1 MESEETIASQR
12 GWALPTFSR
21 KIDTDSNY
29 NKMLDFILEDENFKF
44 INIGIASHNIFEI
57 AYAYTRIKEANAFEY
72 FTFEMLEGMS
82 LQCSYE
88 LSKLH
93 QLVLYAPV
101 CDEAHFNNAI
111 AYLVRR
117 LDENTSED
125 NFMRHFFNLKVNDK
139 AYEAQKELF

>member
-1 MESEETIASQR
+1 
-12 GWALPTFSR
+12 
-21 KIDTDSNY
+21 
-29 NKMLDFILEDENFKF
+29 MLDLVLEDENYKY
-44 INIGIASHNIFEI
+44 INVGIASHNIFEI
-57 AYAYTRIKEANAFEY
+57 AYAYTRIKEAGASES

-88 LSKLH
+88 LSKMHDLI
-93 QLVLYAPV
+93 LYAPV

-125 NFMRHFFNLKVNDK
+125 NFMRYFFNLKVGSKEWEDKK
-139 AYEAQKELF
+139 AYF